1 MSAGDVDSDIDTACA
16 HCILLLVDSSSTAHA
31 TVRVDTSRAGG
42 TKLQNGFEDPAEGLS
57 LTPAVA
63 PGMAIPGAAFP
74 DTCQENGRTVAE
86 ESTNKPGPV
95 APEIKTESHTKR
107 VSAT

>member
-1 MSAGDVDSDIDTACA
+1 
-16 HCILLLVDSSSTAHA
+16 
-31 TVRVDTSRAGG
+31 
-42 TKLQNGFEDPAEGLS
+42 
-57 LTPAVA
+57 
-63 PGMAIPGAAFP
+63 MAIPGAAFP